1 MSLTLRGIKGSALTH
16 GELDNNFIW
25 LSSRDIVA
33 AVIDSN
39 SNLILT
45 KEDSSYYSV
54 PLSGVNTY
62 ISGLT
67 FSGNVLTIT
76 QSDGVSVSVNISSVD
91 IRVTDLVYSAD
102 TLILY
107 QSDGSSETVLIPQ
120 FSGGTINGPTNFTN
134 GLSANTFNTTSLILN
149 GVTITGFTSY
159 DYTFTGGTVTGPT
172 NFTNGLS
179 ANTFNTTSLT
189 LNGVSLTAITDTFVT
204 GFTYNGNNTFIISQ
218 NQGQPDLTA
227 TINSVTGLT
236 VNGNLVVTGNTAL
249 QSLSATS
256 VNTNSLTLNN
266 VTITGFT
273 SYDYVFTGGTVTGP
287 TNFINGLSAT
297 SVNTNSLIVNGIT
310 YTAITDTFVTGF
322 TYNDANRLT
331 ISRNQGQSDLN
342 VFINTFSGLTVNGT
356 ALINGDVNI
365 LGNVNVIGT
374 ATTLN
379 TQVVQTRDNK
389 ILLNYS
395 GTNLTAI
402 GGGIEVLSAKTD
414 GNNVSL
420 TTDINGDW
428 NSNTGFIISGRTS
441 DSTTNGLKV
450 VNSSGTNN
458 LVVRNDGKVGIN
470 TSNPNYQL
478 EVLPKD
484 LTGTTQVVIRN
495 TSTSPNWTP
504 VGLYVQDGS
513 GYGVSMSNSSNGAD
527 AALTISSGSYS
538 YLNHVAN
545 GNLVAALVTA
555 GDYLLW
561 RLPDN
566 FDFRRRATNYTWL
579 RFDSLN
585 QNLSIFNETSTP
597 PSVNSRLGVR
607 GSDSSSSNY
616 GLKVQNSG
624 GTDNLVVRNDGN
636 VGIGTSVPSEKLHV
650 VGNTKI
656 TGGLN
661 IGTIGSGSP
670 LINLGLD
677 SLGNVVTGTTGGGGG
692 TFTGGTVSGPTN
704 FTNGLT
710 ANTFNT
716 GSLVINGI
724 TYTAIT
730 DTFTTGFTYDNNN
743 KLTISRNQGQPD
755 LNIFINTMSGLT
767 VNGPLTVTGTTELK
781 GVIKNTGSR
790 LVFGTGLD
798 PETDRSQTLGTST
811 KSWGNVYTELLTL
824 EDSSGADQV
833 ILSVANQTVPGDIA
847 LEWEL
852 PPTTGSVGTFLGVW
866 NLNGTKSK
874 STWFTISAGTNIN
887 LNQQIF
893 SGGSVITINS
903 TAFGGTFT
911 GGTVSGDTT
920 FTSQV
925 TANGGLTTNG
935 GLTANAG
942 LTATS
947 VNTGSVSTSS
957 LNLNGTIIISITDN
971 YVTGGTIN
979 SSGTLTLNRQ
989 NGSVTISGFTTGYTL
1004 TSSAISS
1011 ALGYSPLSATTDT
1024 FVTGFTYNDSNK
1036 LTISQNQGKD
1046 NIDVFI
1052 NTMSGLTVNGNLIVS
1067 AKTTTLN
1074 LTSVNDALI
1083 NGITVGKGDSSV
1095 STNTAV
1101 GFNALSKNTIG
1112 DKNVALG
1119 YGTLS
1124 ANTIGYSNVSVGV
1137 NSLKSNI
1144 DGTYNIAIGEN
1155 ALLASTGASTNIA
1168 IGWDSMAASN
1178 IDADNSHSIGIGVKS
1193 LYKNIGISNIGIG
1206 YSTLVNNTSGLNNI
1220 AIGYVALENNVS
1232 GSQNIAIGNQ
1242 SGVDVQ
1248 FSALTNT
1255 VVIGSNAKVTQSNSI
1270 ILGNASDTNIKVGI
1284 GTAAPSEKLEVSGK
1298 TKTTT
1303 LQVTN
1308 GATAGYVLTAT
1319 DNLGNM
1325 SWQTPTGGGTFTGGT
1340 VSGPTNFTNGLTANT
1355 LTVGTFSVSRKFSS
1369 SESFTGSVT
1378 KTITHNLNTQDVIVQ
1393 LWDSSNN
1400 LLNGATIV
1408 TNNVN
1413 SVDITV
1419 ATTATYKVVIIG

>member
-25 LSSRDIVA
+25 LSGRDIVA

-76 QSDGVSVSVNISSVD
+76 QSDGASVSVNISSVD

-134 GLSANTFNTTSLILN
+134 GLSANTFNTTSLTLN

-179 ANTFNTTSLT
+179 ANTVNTESLI

-204 GFTYNGNNTFIISQ
+204 GFTYNGANTFIISQ

-236 VNGNLVVTGNTAL
+236 INGNLVVTGNTTL

-256 VNTNSLTLNN
+256 VNTNLLTLNN

-287 TNFINGLSAT
+287 TNFTNGLSAT

-379 TQVVQTRDNK
+379 TQVVQTRDNR

-414 GNNVSL
+414 GTNVSL

-428 NSNTGFIISGRTS
+428 NSNTNFNVSGKTK
-441 DSTTNGLKV
+441 TTTLQVTNGATT
-450 VNSSGTNN
+450 G
-458 LVVRNDGKVGIN
+458 
-470 TSNPNYQL
+470 Y
-478 EVLPKD
+478 VL
-484 LTGTTQVVIRN
+484 
-495 TSTSPNWTP
+495 
-504 VGLYVQDGS
+504 
-513 GYGVSMSNSSNGAD
+513 
-527 AALTISSGSYS
+527 
-538 YLNHVAN
+538 
-545 GNLVAALVTA
+545 TA
-555 GDYLLW
+555 
-561 RLPDN
+561 
-566 FDFRRRATNYTWL
+566 T
-579 RFDSLN
+579 
-585 QNLSIFNETSTP
+585 
-597 PSVNSRLGVR
+597 
-607 GSDSSSSNY
+607 
-616 GLKVQNSG
+616 
-624 GTDNLVVRNDGN
+624 
-636 VGIGTSVPSEKLHV
+636 
-650 VGNTKI
+650 
-656 TGGLN
+656 
-661 IGTIGSGSP
+661 
-670 LINLGLD
+670 D
-677 SLGNVVTGTTGGGGG
+677 SLGNMSWQTPTL
-692 TFTGGTVSGPTN
+692 FNGGTVTGPTN
-704 FTNGLT
+704 FTGGLT

-716 GSLVINGI
+716 TSLTLNGVVLTAITDTFVTGFTYNNANKLTISQNQGKSNIDVFINTFSGLTINGNLVVTGNTTLQSLSATSVNTNSLTLNNVI
-724 TYTAIT
+724 LTAIT

-798 PETDRSQTLGTST
+798 PETDRSQTLGSST

-824 EDSSGADQV
+824 EDMSGADQV

-866 NLNGTKSK
+866 DLSGTKSK

-887 LNQQIF
+887 LNRQIF

-903 TAFGGTFT
+903 TAFGGSFT

-947 VNTGSVSTSS
+947 VNSTSVSTSS
-957 LNLNGTIIISITDN
+957 LNLNGTIIVSINDN

-989 NGSVTISGFTTGYTL
+989 NGSVTITGFTTGYTL

-1011 ALGYSPLSATTDT
+1011 TLGYSPLSA
-1024 FVTGFTYNDSNK
+1024 VTVGV
-1036 LTISQNQGKD
+1036 NQIAFG
-1046 NIDVFI
+1046 NS
-1052 NTMSGLTVNGNLIVS
+1052 TNGNL
-1067 AKTTTLN
+1067 
-1074 LTSVNDALI
+1074 TS
-1083 NGITVGKGDSSV
+1083 
-1095 STNTAV
+1095 
-1101 GFNALSKNTIG
+1101 
-1112 DKNVALG
+1112 
-1119 YGTLS
+1119 
-1124 ANTIGYSNVSVGV
+1124 
-1137 NSLKSNI
+1137 NSEFIRNP
-1144 DGTYNIAIGEN
+1144 
-1155 ALLASTGASTNIA
+1155 STG
-1168 IGWDSMAASN
+1168 
-1178 IDADNSHSIGIGVKS
+1178 
-1193 LYKNIGISNIGIG
+1193 Y
-1206 YSTLVNNTSGLNNI
+1206 
-1220 AIGYVALENNVS
+1220 
-1232 GSQNIAIGNQ
+1232 
-1242 SGVDVQ
+1242 
-1248 FSALTNT
+1248 
-1255 VVIGSNAKVTQSNSI
+1255 
-1270 ILGNASDTNIKVGI
+1270 VGI
-1284 GTAAPSEKLEVSGK
+1284 GTSSPSAPLEINVSGL
-1298 TKTTT
+1298 TFGGGPLLNDTTSVLR
-1303 LQVTN
+1303 LQ
-1308 GATAGYVLTAT
+1308 
-1319 DNLGNM
+1319 NLGNG
-1325 SWQTPTGGGTFTGGT
+1325 SNYTETSILFNSGLDSNASIDTTRLYSKWYGTSSAQNYFSIQPLGLSGGTNVFKDVFTVLGNERVGINIVPSATTATLHVKTQDNPSVSPALFGLIVENSSGNTILSVKNDGNLGIGTSTPTEKLHVSGNTKITGTLNIGTIGSGSPLFNLGLDSSGNVVTGTTGGGTFTGGT
-1340 VSGPTNFTNGLTANT
+1340 VTGPTNFTNGLTANT

-1408 TNNVN
+1408 ANNVN

>member
-134 GLSANTFNTTSLILN
+134 GLSANTFNTTSLTLN

-179 ANTFNTTSLT
+179 ANTINTTSLI

-273 SYDYVFTGGTVTGP
+273 SYDYAFTGGTVTGP

-379 TQVVQTRDNK
+379 TQVVQTRDNR

-414 GNNVSL
+414 GTNVSL

-428 NSNTGFIISGRTS
+428 NSNTNFNVSGKTK
-441 DSTTNGLKV
+441 TTTLQVTNG
-450 VNSSGTNN
+450 
-458 LVVRNDGKVGIN
+458 
-470 TSNPNYQL
+470 
-478 EVLPKD
+478 
-484 LTGTTQVVIRN
+484 
-495 TSTSPNWTP
+495 
-504 VGLYVQDGS
+504 
-513 GYGVSMSNSSNGAD
+513 A
-527 AALTISSGSYS
+527 
-538 YLNHVAN
+538 
-545 GNLVAALVTA
+545 TA
-555 GDYLLW
+555 GYVLT
-561 RLPDN
+561 
-566 FDFRRRATNYTWL
+566 A
-579 RFDSLN
+579 
-585 QNLSIFNETSTP
+585 
-597 PSVNSRLGVR
+597 
-607 GSDSSSSNY
+607 
-616 GLKVQNSG
+616 
-624 GTDNLVVRNDGN
+624 TDNLGN
-636 VGIGTSVPSEKLHV
+636 MSWQTPALF
-650 VGNTKI
+650 N
-656 TGGLN
+656 
-661 IGTIGSGSP
+661 
-670 LINLGLD
+670 
-677 SLGNVVTGTTGGGGG
+677 
-692 TFTGGTVSGPTN
+692 GGTVTGPTN
-704 FTNGLT
+704 FTGGLT

-716 GSLVINGI
+716 TSLTLNGVVLTAITDTFVTGFTYNNANKLTISQNQGKSNIDVFINTFSGLTINGDLVVTGNTTLQSLSATSVNTNSLTLNNVI
-724 TYTAIT
+724 LTAIT

-798 PETDRSQTLGTST
+798 PETDRSQTLGSST

-911 GGTVSGDTT
+911 GGT
-920 FTSQV
+920 
-925 TANGGLTTNG
+925 
-935 GLTANAG
+935 
-942 LTATS
+942 
-947 VNTGSVSTSS
+947 
-957 LNLNGTIIISITDN
+957 I
-971 YVTGGTIN
+971 
-979 SSGTLTLNRQ
+979 
-989 NGSVTISGFTTGYTL
+989 
-1004 TSSAISS
+1004 
-1011 ALGYSPLSATTDT
+1011 
-1024 FVTGFTYNDSNK
+1024 
-1036 LTISQNQGKD
+1036 
-1046 NIDVFI
+1046 
-1052 NTMSGLTVNGNLIVS
+1052 
-1067 AKTTTLN
+1067 
-1074 LTSVNDALI
+1074 
-1083 NGITVGKGDSSV
+1083 
-1095 STNTAV
+1095 
-1101 GFNALSKNTIG
+1101 
-1112 DKNVALG
+1112 
-1119 YGTLS
+1119 
-1124 ANTIGYSNVSVGV
+1124 
-1137 NSLKSNI
+1137 
-1144 DGTYNIAIGEN
+1144 
-1155 ALLASTGASTNIA
+1155 
-1168 IGWDSMAASN
+1168 
-1178 IDADNSHSIGIGVKS
+1178 
-1193 LYKNIGISNIGIG
+1193 
-1206 YSTLVNNTSGLNNI
+1206 
-1220 AIGYVALENNVS
+1220 
-1232 GSQNIAIGNQ
+1232 
-1242 SGVDVQ
+1242 
-1248 FSALTNT
+1248 
-1255 VVIGSNAKVTQSNSI
+1255 
-1270 ILGNASDTNIKVGI
+1270 
-1284 GTAAPSEKLEVSGK
+1284 
-1298 TKTTT
+1298 
-1303 LQVTN
+1303 
-1308 GATAGYVLTAT
+1308 
-1319 DNLGNM
+1319 
-1325 SWQTPTGGGTFTGGT
+1325 
-1340 VSGPTNFTNGLTANT
+1340 SGPTNFTNGLTANSVNTTSLT
-1355 LTVGTFSVSRKFSS
+1355 LNGLTITGFTTYVFTGNTSASCITDLYVKNLHGCSPINIWNQIQYNTSSALTQYSSALGFETTALGEYSNTEGYRSNALTDYSHAEGKDTFAGWKGFSVSAIINNS
-1369 SESFTGSVT
+1369 
-1378 KTITHNLNTQDVIVQ
+1378 TIVL
-1393 LWDSSNN
+1393 DSSYGDVTGEFTSGGLFTTDTNQTYVGYNN
-1400 LLNGATIV
+1400 LLTVYEGGNTK
-1408 TNNVN
+1408 
-1413 SVDITV
+1413 ITLPQ
-1419 ATTATYKVVIIG
+1419 Y